1 MTERYSF
8 LSLFARL
15 QSELNRLFREFDEL
29 AESSLREGE
38 WSPSIDVVESDDGLL
53 ILIEVPGIGAEDL
66 DLEVSGNHLT
76 IKGTK
81 GTTLPD
87 STGVKFQR
95 MERSQGTFARSI
107 QLPQP
112 VNTSRAGARVEQGLL
127 RVSFPKVE
135 DKRLR
140 VRSLTISD
148 ALDSE
153 HD

>member
-38 WSPSIDVVESDDGLL
+38 WSPSIDVVESEDGLL
-53 ILIEVPGIGAEDL
+53 ILAEVPGMGAQDL
-66 DLEVSGNHLT
+66 ELEVSGNRLT
-76 IKGTK
+76 IKGSK

-87 STGVKFQR
+87 STSVKFQR
-95 MERSQGTFARSI
+95 MERGQGTFARSI

-112 VNTSRAGARVEQGLL
+112 VNTSRASARLDNGLL

-140 VRSLTISD
+140 VRSLTISETQD
-148 ALDSE
+148 GA